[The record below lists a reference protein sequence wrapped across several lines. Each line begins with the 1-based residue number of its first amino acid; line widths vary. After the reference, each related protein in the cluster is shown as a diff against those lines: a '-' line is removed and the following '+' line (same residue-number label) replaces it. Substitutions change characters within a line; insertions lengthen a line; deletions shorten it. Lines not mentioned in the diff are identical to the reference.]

1 MDKNYKVMF
10 AAQRCVE
17 IREEDIPEIADD
29 QVLIETE
36 VSLISTGTELTM
48 LEANVGKDSAWRN
61 AISYPCNPGYSNVG
75 TIVKIGKNVDAS
87 WLGKRVLSNSRH
99 HKYCVRKADAWL
111 RPVPA
116 GVSSD
121 EATFGTL
128 GGVAMASIRA
138 AEIRPGDTVV
148 VFGAGL
154 VGQLV
159 ARLAKIAG
167 ALNVF
172 VADVSDYR
180 LNMLPEEDSFIKV
193 NTMKEDILEV
203 LDNKGKKERARIVFE
218 VTSVGALVEKE
229 LKCLQK
235 LGKLIITSSPKD
247 KSVVDFEYCS
257 EMGLTIIGAHN
268 YAIHTPVW
276 TPRDPWTPNA
286 DCIYFMDLLD
296 KKEISMAN
304 LITHRA
310 SFQEAVEMYGMLMKD
325 RTQAM
330 GVLLD
335 WNK

>member
-1 MDKNYKVMF
+1 MEKNYKVMF

-17 IREEDIPEIADD
+17 IWEEDIPEVGDD
-29 QVLIETE
+29 QVLIKTE

-48 LEANVGKDSAWRN
+48 LEANVGKESNWRH

-75 TIVKIGKNVDAS
+75 TIIEIGKNVDPS
-87 WLGKRVLSNSRH
+87 WLGKRVLSVSRH
-99 HKYCVRKADAWL
+99 HRYSVKKADAWL
-111 RPVPA
+111 RPVPD

-180 LNMLPEEDSFIKV
+180 LNMIPKDNAFITV
-193 NTMKEDILEV
+193 NTKKEDILQV
-203 LDNKGKKERARIVFE
+203 LDNNGKKERARIVFE

-229 LKCLQK
+229 LQCLQK

-296 KKEISMAN
+296 KKEITLDD

-310 SFQEAVEMYGMLMKD
+310 SYRQAVEMYDMLMKD

-330 GVLLD
+330 GVMFD
-335 WNK
+335 WD